1 MARTL
6 KHLWRQIR
14 PKGYTLC
21 ASVISLGG
29 FLNGCVSFFM
39 LLATK
44 PKFLANTLKR
54 YDTGSIGAV
63 TTMPQF
69 EESINKLS
77 PTLQGFTV
85 ALIMVTGAVPGIFAG
100 QLANR
105 YGQLLVVMT
114 GALVF
119 TLGTAL
125 EAGSS
130 KLSMF
135 LVGRALAGIGEG
147 MWLTNISVYIT
158 EIAPKVKRGTFVS
171 MPQLMAAFG
180 ICAGYFT
187 CYGSIHI
194 SSSLSWRLPFIIQS
208 ILAIV
213 LAISCIY
220 MPMSPRWLQ
229 LNNRSEEALR
239 SIHRLDISPVEA
251 EKDILRPRPVK
262 EYRGRTMLAFFI
274 LGMLQLC
281 GIDGVLYYAP
291 ILFTQAGLGAGT
303 ASFLASGVSAIA
315 MLLVSIPAF
324 LYTDKWGRR
333 SSIITGG
340 VLLSGSM
347 FIIGGLYASESVHA
361 DSGGGRWLVIVLI
374 FVFALSFVG
383 TWGVVG
389 KIYASEILDARTR
402 DVANSA
408 AQGLGFFTNWLVA
421 FTTPIFLAHSS
432 YGAYF
437 LFGSL
442 SLLAV
447 LVLIVFMPE
456 TRGYSLE
463 YIQEGFQNLHAQ
475 GHREALSCSA
485 DAERSGMVTLGKR
498 VRRLLIGPVLFPDGV
513 GDGMTISMEL
523 DLGQVQMPPPM
534 TGEGGILRL
543 EMSTV

>member
-6 KHLWRQIR
+6 KHLWGQIH
-14 PKGYTLC
+14 PKGYALC
-21 ASVISLGG
+21 AFMISLGG
-29 FLNGCVSFFM
+29 FLNG
-39 LLATK
+39 
-44 PKFLANTLKR
+44 

-69 EESINKLS
+69 EKSINKLS

-105 YGQLLVVMT
+105 YGQLLVVMA

-130 KLSMF
+130 KLPMF

-158 EIAPKVKRGTFVS
+158 EIAPSAKRGTFVS

-251 EKDILRPRPVK
+251 EKDILRPRPLVREGPSGVSGFLTMFK
-262 EYRGRTMLAFFI
+262 REYRGRTMLAFFI

-324 LYTDKWGRR
+324 LYTDRWGRR
-333 SSIITGG
+333 SSTITGG

-347 FIIGGLYASESVHA
+347 FIIGGLYASDSVHA

-437 LFGSL
+437 LFGGL

-463 YIQEGFQNLHAQ
+463 YIQEGFQNLHAR
-475 GHREALSCSA
+475 GHRQALSYSA
-485 DAERSGMVTLGKR
+485 DAERSATVTLGKR

-513 GDGMTISMEL
+513 GDGVTTSMEL
-523 DLGQVQMPPPM
+523 DLGQVQMPPPT

-543 EMSTV
+543 EVSTV